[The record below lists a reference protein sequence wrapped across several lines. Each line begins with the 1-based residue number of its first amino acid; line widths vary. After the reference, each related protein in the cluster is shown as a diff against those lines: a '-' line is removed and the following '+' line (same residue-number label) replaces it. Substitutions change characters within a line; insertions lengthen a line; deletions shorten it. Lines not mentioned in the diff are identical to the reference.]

1 MLKQRCKRRRFELNL
16 TRGDST
22 CELAL
27 LDRKFAHD
35 VVTVVGGPSGAAVIS
50 IPRQL
55 YIDTARSARR
65 QIILERVAA
74 LAATDM
80 FHDINETQLGRLA
93 LGAMTQLCQNGQCL
107 VKQGESPAALFVVV
121 RGTFVRGRCLH
132 QSGENVNPV
141 IPGIEVMISGSSEGI
156 KKERERERIEEG
168 GSRRTQRRL
177 SPCITVGHEE
187 RGGYFG
193 EEAILSSMMSTLGAS
208 STVVKDIVASRED
221 GSGGGSGGGGGGGG
235 GGGVPTKLSWS
246 TVVCSGAGEI
256 LLLSPSLLK
265 VVGVE
270 LHKQT
275 LERIGVSMSMR
286 PKDPMLMRRI
296 TMRQEMQKLK
306 KSLIGDE
313 LPL

>member
-1 MLKQRCKRRRFELNL
+1 MLKQRCKRRRFELYL
-16 TRGDST
+16 TRGDSA

-74 LAATDM
+74 LAATNI
-80 FHDINETQLGRLA
+80 FHGINETQLGRLA

-107 VKQGESPAALFVVV
+107 VKQDESPEALFVVV

-141 IPGIEVMISGSSEGI
+141 IQGMISGSSEGI
-156 KKERERERIEEG
+156 KNERERERIEEG
-168 GSRRTQRRL
+168 GSRRTRRRL

-208 STVVKDIVASRED
+208 STVVKDIVASREH
-221 GSGGGSGGGGGGGG
+221 GGGGSGGS
-235 GGGVPTKLSWS
+235 VPTKLSWS

-275 LERIGVSMSMR
+275 LERIGMSMSMR